1 MLTFGLDNLFLFILC
16 AIHNKII
23 IFARFICNIKS
34 LKMDY
39 LILIGALALIIVA
52 AMMLTD
58 GSVALAERLK
68 IPQFI
73 VGLTVVAVGTSM
85 PELTVSMLSALNG
98 HGDMAIGNVV
108 GSNIFN
114 IFAILG
120 ICAIF
125 SPVLFTKTNIRRDI
139 PICIAAT
146 MALFV
151 VTLLNQ
157 DITRI
162 EGVVLLTGYIAMLY
176 FTIRAEKRSVA
187 EGNAEAVECGEA
199 SVKMPLWR
207 IPIWIILGLAGLI
220 YGGDLFVSSATNIAK
235 SLGVSEAVIAITLLA
250 GGTSL
255 PELASSLVSIFKG
268 SPSLALGN
276 VLGSNIANILLILG
290 ACSTVTPLSM
300 GGVTMSDIY
309 VVVAAALL
317 IMVSALVIGR
327 DKMTRF
333 EGVVFVCCYA
343 AYIYTLI

>member
-1 MLTFGLDNLFLFILC
+1 MDFLLLVV
-16 AIHNKII
+16 ALAVII
-23 IFARFICNIKS
+23 IS
-34 LKMDY
+34 
-39 LILIGALALIIVA
+39 

-58 GSVALAERLK
+58 GSVALAARLHV
-68 IPQFI
+68 PEFI

-114 IFAILG
+114 VFAILG
-120 ICAIF
+120 VCAIF
-125 SPVLFTKTNIRRDI
+125 SPVVFTKTNIRRDI

-146 MALFV
+146 LALLLA
-151 VTLLNQ
+151 TLLGR

-162 EGVVLLTGYIAMLY
+162 EGIVLLLGYGVMLY
-176 FTIRAEKRSVA
+176 FTIRAEKRAMLESG
-187 EGNAEAVECGEA
+187 EGAMECGEA
-199 SVKMPLWR
+199 CVTMQLWR
-207 IPIWIILGLAGLI
+207 IPIWIIVGLAGLVF
-220 YGGDLFVSSATNIAK
+220 GGDLFVTSATNIAK
-235 SLGVSEAVIAITLLA
+235 ALGVSEAVIAITLLA

-268 SPSLALGN
+268 RASLALGN

-300 GGVTMSDIY
+300 GGVTMFDIY

-317 IMVSALVIGR
+317 IMLSALVIGR
-327 DKMTRF
+327 DKITRF
-333 EGVVFVCCYA
+333 EGVLFLCCYI